1 MNRRRTRA
9 ARAREFLSTYTH
21 DLTARDVQQLFT
33 RDTREAYAFFT
44 RGTDPSAL
52 DGLPWRKRVFAQI
65 RVLFLAFTLK
75 LSPARR
81 LIYGLALICAVIGLL
96 QSLQGIGMI
105 RLPVIPLL
113 IRISVPG
120 PVWPS
125 STLWLFA
132 GFAAVNLLVLLEVAD
147 RLSLKNDLEIAREI
161 QLAMLPHETF
171 KSADIEA
178 SGLTRPA
185 NTVGGDFFDIQ
196 RLPDDRVALA
206 LGDVAG
212 KGSPAALLMAL
223 LLAMLRTLLDER
235 LDPAALLARLNS
247 QVARHAPGSRFITL
261 FFAIYDPA
269 SGRLIYSNA
278 GHLPPLIHRVDHS
291 FTRLTEGGLA
301 LGLFETAS
309 YHTFATTIN
318 PGDTLLLYSDGLTEA
333 EDPGGRPFDEAGLEN
348 VLLLHPASSPSQ
360 LSRVLFDA
368 VSTHA
373 QADRFADDLTVLVL
387 RRERAA
393 VAAPV
398 AAAVHGGA

>member
-9 ARAREFLSTYTH
+9 ARAREFLATYTH
-21 DLTARDVQQLFT
+21 DLTARDVHQLFT

-44 RGTDPSAL
+44 RGTDFHLLA
-52 DGLPWRKRVFAQI
+52 GLPWRKRILAQI
-65 RVLFLAFTLK
+65 RLLFLAFTLK

-81 LIYGLALICAVIGLL
+81 LIYGLALICATIGLL
-96 QSLQGIGMI
+96 QSLQGFGLV
-105 RLPVIPLL
+105 RLPVIPFL
-113 IRISVPG
+113 IRIHVPG

-125 STLWLFA
+125 STLWLMA

-171 KSADIEA
+171 KSAGIEA

-185 NTVGGDFFDIQ
+185 NTVGGDFFDILP
-196 RLPDDRVALA
+196 LPDGRIALA

-223 LLAMLRTLLDER
+223 LLAMLRTLVDER
-235 LDPAALLARLNS
+235 LEPAALLTRLNL
-247 QVARHAPGSRFITL
+247 QVVRHAPGSRFITL
-261 FFAIYDPA
+261 FFAIYDPTT
-269 SGRLIYSNA
+269 GRLTYANA
-278 GHLPPLIHRVDHS
+278 GHLPPIIHRVGKP

-301 LGLFETAS
+301 LGLFESATYQAS
-309 YHTFATTIN
+309 ATSLE

-333 EDPGGRPFDEAGLEN
+333 EDPAGRPFDEAGLEH
-348 VLLLHPASSPSQ
+348 VLQLHPDSSPSQ

-368 VSTHA
+368 ISTHA

-387 RRERAA
+387 RRDL
-393 VAAPV
+393 VPVSAPV